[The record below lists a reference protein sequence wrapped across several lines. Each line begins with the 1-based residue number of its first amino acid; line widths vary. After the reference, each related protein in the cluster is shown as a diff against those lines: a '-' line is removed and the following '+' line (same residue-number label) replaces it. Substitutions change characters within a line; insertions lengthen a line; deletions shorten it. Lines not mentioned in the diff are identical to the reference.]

1 MSELIE
7 FLGNRWDQLL
17 GKTLEHLMLTGV
29 STLAA
34 VLIGLPLGIWLT
46 RQQRWR
52 NPVMSVVS
60 ILQTIPSLAMLAFL
74 LPFFG
79 IGVLPALIAL
89 TLYAFLPIVRNTI
102 TALEGIPDDVTEATH
117 ALGFTDWQRLW
128 KVELPL
134 GLPVIVAGIR
144 TAAVIGVGI
153 ATLAAFIGA
162 GGLGDFI
169 IRGLAVSNTGLVLL
183 GAVPA
188 ALLALLLDFLIQ
200 RIENHLAPTRR
211 AGRQWSSVWIWL
223 PAGAALLALA
233 LLFGLEKNPQQDTIR
248 IGSKNFTEQ
257 FILGELMA
265 QMIEA
270 HTDLRV
276 ERKFNLGS
284 VVICHQAMLNDEL
297 DIYPEY
303 TGTGY
308 RVILNQQQTLSP
320 EQTYAEV
327 NSGYQ
332 EQFNITWLQP
342 FGFDDTYA
350 IIVRNDFAEANSIS
364 RISDLNDYADQLTIG
379 FASEFYEREDG
390 YPGFVRAY
398 DLDFAETAEMDIS
411 LLYQAARSGAVDV
424 ISGNSTDGRIP
435 AFDLTVLEDDRNFF
449 PPYYAAPVVRQEIL
463 NQYPQVS
470 EILARLAGIIDERQM
485 QALNYAVDHGG
496 RSAYDVARDYLTEKG
511 LLSDQL
517 SSPVN

>member
-1 MSELIE
+1 MSQMID
-7 FLGNRWDQLL
+7 FIGGRWDQLIS
-17 GKTLEHLMLTGV
+17 KTLQHLLLTGV
-29 STLAA
+29 STGVAIALG
-34 VLIGLPLGIWLT
+34 VPMGIWLA
-46 RQQRWR
+46 RQRRWR
-52 NPVMSVVS
+52 NPVMSIIS

-102 TALEGIPDDVTEATH
+102 TALDSIPAEIMEATR
-117 ALGFTDWQRLW
+117 ALGFTHWQSLW

-134 GLPVIVAGIR
+134 GMPIVVAGIR

-188 ALLALLLDFLIQ
+188 AGLALLLDFLIQ
-200 RIENHLAPTRR
+200 RIESRLATRR
-211 AGRQWSSVWIWL
+211 HSDRDRPPIWTRKWL
-223 PAGAALLALA
+223 PGGAAVILLIM
-233 LLFGLEKNPQQDTIR
+233 LFGLNEQPARDTIR

-257 FILGELMA
+257 FILAELMA
-265 QMIEA
+265 QMLEA
-270 HTDLRV
+270 HTDLKV

-284 VVICHQAMLNDEL
+284 IVICHQAMLQAEL

-303 TGTGY
+303 TGTAY
-308 RVILNQQQTLSP
+308 RVILNRQQTLSA
-320 EQTYAEV
+320 EQTYAQV
-327 NSGYQ
+327 QQAYQ
-332 EQFNITWLQP
+332 QQFKLSWLKP

-350 IIVRNDFAEANSIS
+350 IAVRQDFAAQHNIS
-364 RISDLNDYADQLTIG
+364 RISQLRPHAEQLSIG

-390 YPGFVRAY
+390 YPGLIRAY
-398 DLDFAETAEMDIS
+398 GFEFGDTAEMDIS

-424 ISGNSTDGRIP
+424 VSGNSTDGRIA
-435 AFDLTVLEDDRNFF
+435 AFDLLVLEDDLNFF
-449 PPYYAAPVVRQEIL
+449 PPYYAAPVVRREIL
-463 NQYPQVS
+463 DKHPGLA
-470 EILARLAGIIDERQM
+470 EILERLAGSIDERQM

-496 RSAYDVARDYLTEKG
+496 QSAHDVARKFLHER
-511 LLSDQL
+511 QL
-517 SSPVN
+517 IH

>member
-1 MSELIE
+1 MNNLIAFMEDRWGELLE
-7 FLGNRWDQLL
+7 
-17 GKTLEHLMLTGV
+17 KTLQHLLLTGV
-29 STLAA
+29 STAA
-34 VLIGLPLGIWLT
+34 AILIGIPLGIWLI
-46 RQQRWR
+46 RQARLR
-52 NPVMSVVS
+52 HSVMGVISVV
-60 ILQTIPSLAMLAFL
+60 QTIPSLAMLAFL

-102 TALEGIPDDVTEATH
+102 TALEGIPKDIHEATQ
-117 ALGFTDWQRLW
+117 ALGFTSSQRLW

-169 IRGLAVSNTGLVLL
+169 IRGLSVSNNGLILL
-183 GAVPA
+183 GAIPA

-200 RIENHLAPTRR
+200 RVEKHLASYQTANQPQR
-211 AGRQWSSVWIWL
+211 SVLIQKWL
-223 PAGAALLALA
+223 PIGTAALLLMIT
-233 LLFGLEKNPQQDTIR
+233 LGLINRPAADTIR

-270 HTDLRV
+270 HTDLNV

-284 VVICHQAMLNDEL
+284 VTICHQAMLNNEL

-303 TGTGY
+303 TGTAY
-308 RVILNQQQTLSP
+308 RVILNQHQTLSAS
-320 EQTYAEV
+320 ETYTRVKQA
-327 NSGYQ
+327 YQ
-332 EQFNITWLQP
+332 QQYNINWLPP

-350 IIVRNDFAEANSIS
+350 IAVRKTFAEQNNISSIG
-364 RISDLNDYADQLTIG
+364 DLGPYAEQLTIG

-390 YPGFVRAY
+390 YPGLINTYGLNFGS
-398 DLDFAETAEMDIS
+398 TAEMDLS
-411 LLYQAARSGAVDV
+411 LLYQAVRNNAVDV
-424 ISGNSTDGRIP
+424 VSGNSTDGRIP
-435 AFDLTVLEDDRNFF
+435 AFDLVILEDNLNFF
-449 PPYYAAPVVRQEIL
+449 PPYYAAPVVRQQIL
-463 NQYPQVS
+463 DKHPQVHETLLKLMDS
-470 EILARLAGIIDERQM
+470 INEQQM

-496 RSAYDVARDYLTEKG
+496 ESAYDVAQKF
-511 LLSDQL
+511 LLDRLLIESLND
-517 SSPVN
+517 

>member
-1 MSELIE
+1 MNDLIV
-7 FLGNRWDQLL
+7 FMDDRWGQLL
-17 GKTLEHLMLTGV
+17 EKTLQHLLLTSV
-29 STLAA
+29 STAIA
-34 VLIGLPLGIWLT
+34 VLLGIPLGIWLI
-46 RQQRWR
+46 RQPQLRHSI
-52 NPVMSVVS
+52 MAAIS

-102 TALEGIPDDVTEATH
+102 TALEGIPEDIHEATQ
-117 ALGFTDWQRLW
+117 ALGFTSSQRLW

-169 IRGLAVSNTGLVLL
+169 IRGLSVSNNGLILL
-183 GAVPA
+183 GAIPA

-200 RIENHLAPTRR
+200 RVEKHLASYKTSKQPQR
-211 AGRQWSSVWIWL
+211 SVLIQKWL
-223 PAGAALLALA
+223 PIGATALLMIII
-233 LLFGLEKNPQQDTIR
+233 FGLTNRPTTDTIR

-270 HTDLRV
+270 HTDLNV

-284 VVICHQAMLNDEL
+284 VTICHQAMLNNEL

-303 TGTGY
+303 TGTAY
-308 RVILNQQQTLSP
+308 RVILDQQQTLSAN
-320 EQTYAEV
+320 ETYSQVKQA
-327 NSGYQ
+327 YQ
-332 EQFNITWLQP
+332 QQFNINWLPP

-350 IIVRNDFAEANSIS
+350 IAVRQTFAEQNNIHSIGG
-364 RISDLNDYADQLTIG
+364 LEPYAEQLTIG

-390 YPGFVRAY
+390 YPGLIDTYGLNFGN
-398 DLDFAETAEMDIS
+398 TAEMDLS
-411 LLYQAARSGAVDV
+411 LLYQAVHSGAVDV
-424 ISGNSTDGRIP
+424 VSGNSTDGRIP
-435 AFDLTVLEDDRNFF
+435 AFDLVVLEDNLNFF
-449 PPYYAAPVVRQEIL
+449 PPYYAAPVVRQ
-463 NQYPQVS
+463 
-470 EILARLAGIIDERQM
+470 LALDKHPEVGEALLKLMDSINEQQM

-496 RSAYDVARDYLTEKG
+496 ESAYDVAQKFLIGQRLVE
-511 LLSDQL
+511 
-517 SSPVN
+517 